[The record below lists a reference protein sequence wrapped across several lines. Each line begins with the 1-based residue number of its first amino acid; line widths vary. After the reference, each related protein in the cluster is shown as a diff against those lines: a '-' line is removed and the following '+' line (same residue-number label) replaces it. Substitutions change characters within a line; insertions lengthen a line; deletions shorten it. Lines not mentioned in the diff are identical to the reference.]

1 MFYNVEKKVSS
12 IYNTSDLQVVGYVDV
27 FIDEDKTQKL
37 TTISFNELGIYLAFK
52 DCPKDKEE
60 FNNFIDSKALEEINK
75 EEIQSKLQEVKVA
88 YDMGLIELNNL

>member
-12 IYNTSDLQVVGYVDV
+12 IYNKEELQIVGYIDV
-27 FIDEDKTQKL
+27 FLDEDKTQKL

-52 DCPKDKEE
+52 DCPKDKEI
-60 FNNFIDSKALEEINK
+60 FNKFIEDKALEEINK
-75 EEIQSKLQEVKVA
+75 EEIQNKIQEVKLA